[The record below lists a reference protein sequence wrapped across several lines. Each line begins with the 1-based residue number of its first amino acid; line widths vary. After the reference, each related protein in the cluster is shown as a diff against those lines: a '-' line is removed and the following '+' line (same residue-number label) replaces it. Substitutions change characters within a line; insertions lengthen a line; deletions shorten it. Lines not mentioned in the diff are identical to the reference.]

1 MNYED
6 NLDEVSTGRLG
17 VDLKEA
23 RLVLTLRAALIIS
36 VVRNDVIYQ
45 DIGIV
50 LNSSF
55 LTLPK
60 REVGCICTVLKDA
73 YIKWWI

>member
-6 NLDEVSTGRLG
+6 NLDELSTGRLD
-17 VDLKEA
+17 VDLNEA
-23 RLVLTLRAALIIS
+23 RFILTLRTALIIS

-45 DIGIV
+45 DICIV

-60 REVGCICTVLKDA
+60 REVRGTCAVLKDP